1 MTGNARWYVAQ
12 EHLEVTAVL
21 AWSSTYAQVCLS
33 FFTNEE
39 KYYAS
44 TCTIKIKNEKKI
56 KTSGYAYSRLRFL
69 AARLHHRRH
78 DTRSRLP
85 TKVWMVIPNTV
96 VACDP
101 PTPVVIRHI
110 LPTT

>member
-1 MTGNARWYVAQ
+1 M
-12 EHLEVTAVL
+12 
-21 AWSSTYAQVCLS
+21 
-33 FFTNEE
+33 
-39 KYYAS
+39 
-44 TCTIKIKNEKKI
+44 KNEKKM

-69 AARLHHRRH
+69 AARLRHRRH

-85 TKVWMVIPNTV
+85 TKVWMVIPDTV

-101 PTPVVIRHI
+101 PAVRTPVVIRHI